1 MAELFFGEYRLDTR
15 GLTLEGPEGATELRA
30 KTLDTLLYLISNR
43 NRYVPR
49 QELLEQI
56 WSDVQVTGASVTQC
70 ISELR
75 QALADDP
82 KKPRFIETRVKYG
95 YRFVAPLF
103 HRPTERLEPLPPPP
117 GPHARGAEPT
127 GRAMWLVPMGL
138 VAALVVAI
146 GVAAVVRAVRA
157 EPPTFVVRSLVED
170 DAPGSEALA
179 ETIEAGIRARLEP
192 SLAPRSAASHRIEL
206 RCRSVHG
213 LRRELTITIT
223 QQRGDVQIW
232 GWTWVV
238 ASDDDA
244 AATTAGSVVSSVLE
258 VLAERGLLTVPLHE

>member
-15 GLTLEGPEGATELRA
+15 GLTLEGPDGVTELRA

-43 NRYVPR
+43 HRYVPR

-95 YRFVAPLF
+95 YRFIAPLF

-117 GPHARGAEPT
+117 GARVRDAKPKS
-127 GRAMWLVPMGL
+127 RVMWLVPMGL
-138 VAALVVAI
+138 VAVLAMVI
-146 GVAAVVRAVRA
+146 GTAAVVRAVRA
-157 EPPTFVVRSLVED
+157 EPPTFVVHSLVED
-170 DAPGSEALA
+170 DAPGSEVLA
-179 ETIEAGIRARLEP
+179 RAIEAGIRARLEP
-192 SLAPRSAASHRIEL
+192 SLAPSSVASHRIEL

-213 LRRELTITIT
+213 LRRELTITMT
-223 QQRGDVQIW
+223 QQRGDVALW

-238 ASDDDA
+238 AFDDDA
-244 AATTAGSVVSSVLE
+244 VATTADSVVRSVLD
-258 VLAERGLLTVPLHE
+258 VLAQRGLLTVPLHD